1 MLRRHLSA
9 NQFGYIEGLHQQ
21 LIIVRVTLRQQEGFA
36 QFSLRTDVGEEG
48 AGVES
53 IQPTTAENDPAA
65 VGRPAVV
72 AVRVVAVPALQR
84 NLLSLLQVD
93 QAEIGVAMPDGEGS
107 VGRPGAQQVTAI
119 GRDAR
124 EEHRLLLRVYIIYCI
139 YLRAETAPFRI
150 EVDAAEVVM
159 QAGYRIGHGSGRS
172 RAEIERTT
180 VGREGR
186 EGLERFVGGGQWR
199 GQQLVCLP
207 VIHDDVGL
215 EVEHLH
221 PLRRMEIL
229 CRLVHR
235 EGYVTAGRVPIGID
249 QRGEILELLRFQ
261 LDHLIAHGQI
271 GSAPFRTHVQQHPV
285 GILLAEG
292 VAVDTVEI
300 AHLVFVDRGL
310 LKTAQIALVNAHP
323 VPQCITRLDEPV
335 GQVAVDRLGS
345 HADRDRL
352 VTLPALRILSQNR
365 GLHLPS
371 LGSLQERMP
380 LLKRDVER
388 SPIACHF
395 QRLSASGQLQG
406 KGL

>member
-1 MLRRHLSA
+1 
-9 NQFGYIEGLHQQ
+9 
-21 LIIVRVTLRQQEGFA
+21 
-36 QFSLRTDVGEEG
+36 
-48 AGVES
+48 
-53 IQPTTAENDPAA
+53 
-65 VGRPAVV
+65 
-72 AVRVVAVPALQR
+72 
-84 NLLSLLQVD
+84 
-93 QAEIGVAMPDGEGS
+93 
-107 VGRPGAQQVTAI
+107 
-119 GRDAR
+119 
-124 EEHRLLLRVYIIYCI
+124 
-139 YLRAETAPFRI
+139 
-150 EVDAAEVVM
+150 
-159 QAGYRIGHGSGRS
+159 
-172 RAEIERTT
+172 
-180 VGREGR
+180 
-186 EGLERFVGGGQWR
+186 
-199 GQQLVCLP
+199 
-207 VIHDDVGL
+207 
-215 EVEHLH
+215 
-221 PLRRMEIL
+221 MEIL

-271 GSAPFRTHVQQHPV
+271 GSAPFRTHVKQHPV

-352 VTLPALRILSQNR
+352 VTLPALRILAEHR

-406 KGL
+406 KGLSLLLDGKVERSDVDRNRHIGIIGKNLRLAIQLACHVRLLPAGSKQEQAEECRGYEVQSASHCAFFFRLNIR